1 MTREKKPP
9 MLRPQVI
16 DRRMKALR
24 ARRENLRETYRLR
37 QEQVDHDILS
47 LQERCEHDDMGHSI
61 EGNDSVSTCL
71 TCGKEW

>member
-37 QEQVDHDILS
+37 QEQVDHDIRS
-47 LQERCEHDDMGHSI
+47 LQERCKHDDMGHSI